1 MLSHQQY
8 LFLYLI
14 CTSYNICHSVMCSS
28 YEVVL
33 PQIIVSR
40 GLCDRGW
47 CPFIYMYYVYM
58 RPQKS
63 LNGTLA
69 VNSPFQ
75 TLVVDFSSNLYT
87 RSTTA
92 RFRNAFLVVN
102 HGFPYL
108 MHTCSICPKDDTI
121 TVAESH
127 R

>member
-1 MLSHQQY
+1 MKLSYHR
-8 LFLYLI
+8 LL
-14 CTSYNICHSVMCSS
+14 SVGG
-28 YEVVL
+28 YVIGAGVHL
-33 PQIIVSR
+33 
-40 GLCDRGW
+40 
-47 CPFIYMYYVYM
+47 YMYYVHM

-87 RSTTA
+87 RSTNA